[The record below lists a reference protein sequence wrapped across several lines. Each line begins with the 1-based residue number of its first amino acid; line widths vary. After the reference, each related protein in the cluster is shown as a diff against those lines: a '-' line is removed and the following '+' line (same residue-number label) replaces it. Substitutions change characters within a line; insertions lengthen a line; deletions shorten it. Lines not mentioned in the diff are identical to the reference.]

1 MRTKRVVDFLGAL
14 FGVVLTAPIWF
25 VVAILVRWKLGSPV
39 IYSQPRPGLNGKIFY
54 IKKFRTMTNE
64 TDENG
69 VLLPNEMRKTKF
81 GSLLRSTSLDELPE
95 LLNVLKGE
103 MSLVGPRPLRVEY
116 LPRYS
121 KEQARRHDVPPG
133 VTGWAQVRGRNNLTW
148 EEKFKLDVWY
158 VDNRSLWLD
167 LKIIFMTIYKVIKR
181 EGADNIA
188 TGEGAFLGNA
198 VETSSTNDE
207 QNAETTEKSA

>member
-1 MRTKRVVDFLGAL
+1 MRTKRVVDFCGALLGA
-14 FGVVLTAPIWF
+14 VLTAPIWI
-25 VVAILVRWKLGSPV
+25 VVAILVRWKLGAPV
-39 IYSQPRPGLNGKIFY
+39 IYSQPRPGLNGKIFN

-95 LLNVLKGE
+95 LINVLKGE

-167 LKIIFMTIYKVIKR
+167 LKIILMTIYKVVKR

-207 QNAETTEKSA
+207 QNAETAEKSA